1 MKPYFSQGCLGD
13 TCCKEEKRKKGKR
26 KEDKVLRFQSFSK
39 PTRASIHPVG
49 VTSVAPAARGGVR
62 LISRPGGLG
71 GVGLLEI
78 ATLQY
83 Q

>member
-1 MKPYFSQGCLGD
+1 MSGRHLLQRGEN
-13 TCCKEEKRKKGKR
+13 EEREKKGG
-26 KEDKVLRFQSFSK
+26 QSFTFPVFLQANWSL
-39 PTRASIHPVG
+39 HPPSVG
-49 VTSVAPAARGGVR
+49 NLGLHLQLGLV
-62 LISRPGGLG
+62 SRPGGLG